1 MHEKFSP
8 LLVLIQCM
16 KRNKKLLLLLQ
27 QPQWD
32 FNIRETQVVG
42 TFTF

>member
-16 KRNKKLLLLLQ
+16 KRNKKLLLQQ